1 MCAIGTKV
9 PSEGMIL
16 FFFSLSFSNQLN
28 LRHKCGYTTIW
39 VTGGHDAGT
48 DSKTAIS
55 GGGGEA

>member
-16 FFFSLSFSNQLN
+16 FFFPSFPNQLN
-28 LRHKCGYTTIW
+28 LKRKCGYTTIW
-39 VTGGHDAGT
+39 VTRGHDAGT

-55 GGGGEA
+55 GRGGEA